1 MSNGSRRWSVEAV
14 RARLGL
20 DFRTVIDMVRGP
32 IPPTI
37 GLAIYQSNYFAGTF
51 STFGYLVSVAAILS
65 NCLLPRVLFIKTVIA
80 TLGLLLLGCC
90 VTLLAGYCTVT
101 ARHNTT
107 ARGSSSTAYNS
118 SAATVTAIWL
128 ISVIWLLN
136 TIRAY
141 RPALNVSIII
151 ASIYIEVTIITHIQ
165 RPTVSAVIDFDLKLL
180 EAMVIGCCL
189 AIGVNL
195 FIFPMTSRQVY
206 FDDVGQHLVALK
218 TTLEAESAY
227 VASFERS
234 DVLKASTYENLE
246 ASEPKALSRKPEAVS
261 LENAMNSL
269 TTIHTKTRTDLST
282 AKKDVGWSSFTPH
295 DLHDL
300 FRFIRRILVV
310 LRGLTTLMSLYET
323 LIERRGWATTTDED
337 GVRVPD
343 EHYNEKISPE
353 EDAHERKEWGL
364 IFRDYRAPVERLQVF
379 TAAALQHVDV
389 CLGAKQSS
397 PVSLPAELLHGL
409 PGPIPPVGGPDFTI
423 YFKAQ
428 VSDWHQRRSRILNN
442 WQQRRS
448 SRQECSTTEE
458 LRVPK
463 LSKHDQEQLFV
474 ILYLQ
479 HLFHGLLDSVQ
490 DLLVFAEEHDTR
502 KHPKHLILP
511 GRRKVVKMIRGLL
524 RPDEHDMHPADADEA
539 HMPPLYTIPTRL
551 AGPVDGHPEYLRPK
565 NAFQKFGN
573 KLRKLSSFLSSSQSL
588 FGLRVACAVMSVAI
602 VAMLADTNAFFFR
615 QRLLWATILIA
626 FSMNSTSGASFS
638 TFIYRI
644 MGSVTAT
651 VLSMAN
657 WYIVDGHPAGVLVM
671 FWLFNA
677 VITYFSIKYP
687 KYAAVW
693 RIHMITTTIMIGYA
707 LQTRKTGIAAPP
719 ATSSEHYPMY
729 LIAPYRLA
737 TTFAGVFVA
746 FVWTIFPAPV
756 TARSVLRR
764 RLGDALYVLAT
775 YYSAVHTTMALFLE
789 DNQGDLSEA
798 DSPGRVLE
806 KVRGKL
812 FVRELAALAS
822 LREHSALSRFE
833 PTIGGDF
840 PHALYDQIIT
850 EVDALL
856 SHVNLIAHAAMT
868 LRRGA
873 PEPRPES
880 SSTSDNDTIINS
892 QSQWKHNLAHRFR
905 TATSTSH
912 SVTTLLSLIAS
923 CIMNGQP
930 LPPFLEAPKPYHLAH
945 QLQELDPDLLST
957 NMAVKHPEYSAFA
970 VTEVSATMMSE
981 SLRRLLVSVTGVVG
995 EVDFEGDWSGRRGQE
1010 EKAVKQS

>member
-1 MSNGSRRWSVEAV
+1 MRNGNRRWSADTL
-14 RARLGL
+14 RAKLGL
-20 DFRTVIDMVRGP
+20 DSRTVIDMVRGP

-37 GLAIYQSNYFAGTF
+37 GLAIYQSNYFAGVF
-51 STFGYLVSVAAILS
+51 STFGYLVAVASILS
-65 NCLLPRVLFIKTVIA
+65 NCLLPRVPFIKTVVV
-80 TLGLLLLGCC
+80 TLGLLSLGCC

-101 ARHNTT
+101 ARNNTT
-107 ARGSSSTAYNS
+107 PPGSSLTAYNS
-118 SAATVTAIWL
+118 SAAAVTAIWL
-128 ISVIWLLN
+128 ISVIWILN

-151 ASIYIEVTIITHIQ
+151 ASIYTEVTIISHIQ
-165 RPTVSAVIDFDLKLL
+165 QSTMSAVIGFDLKLL
-180 EAMVIGCCL
+180 EAMVMGCCL
-189 AIGVNL
+189 AIAVNL

-206 FDDVGQHLVALK
+206 FDDVGQHLTALR
-218 TTLEAESAY
+218 TTLEAETAY
-227 VASFERS
+227 VTSFERS
-234 DVLKASTYENLE
+234 EVLKASTTENLE
-246 ASEPKALSRKPEAVS
+246 ASGPKALSRKPEAVS
-261 LENAMNSL
+261 LEKAMNNL

-282 AKKDVGWSSFTPH
+282 AKKDVGRSSFTPH

-300 FRFIRRILVV
+300 FRYIRRILVV

-323 LIERRGWATTTDED
+323 LIERRGWATLTDED
-337 GVRVPD
+337 GVRVSAEQYD
-343 EHYNEKISPE
+343 DKASPE

-379 TAAALQHVDV
+379 TASALQHVDM

-397 PVSLPAELLHGL
+397 PVYFPSELLHGL
-409 PGPIPPVGGPDFTI
+409 PGPIPPVGGPDFTS
-423 YFKAQ
+423 YFKGQ

-448 SRQECSTTEE
+448 SLYQCDNTEE
-458 LRVPK
+458 FRVPK

-490 DLLVFAEEHDTR
+490 DLLVFAEGHDTR
-502 KHPKHLILP
+502 KHAKHLVLP
-511 GRRKVVKMIRGLL
+511 GRRKVMKMIRGLL
-524 RPDEHDMHPADADEA
+524 RPDEHDMHPADANEA
-539 HMPPLYTIPTRL
+539 HMPPLYSIPTRL
-551 AGPVDGHPEYLRPK
+551 AGPAGRHPEYLQPK

-573 KLRKLSSFLSSSQSL
+573 KLRRLSSFLSSSQSF

-602 VAMLADTNAFFFR
+602 VAMLADTHAFFFR

-626 FSMNSTSGASFS
+626 FSMNPTSGASFS
-638 TFIYRI
+638 TLIYRI
-644 MGSVTAT
+644 IGSVTAT
-651 VLSMAN
+651 VVSLAN
-657 WYIVDGHPAGVLVM
+657 WYIVNGHPAGVLAM
-671 FWLFNA
+671 YWLFNA

-746 FVWTIFPAPV
+746 FVWTIFPAPM
-756 TARSVLRR
+756 TARSVLRH

-775 YYSAVHTTMALFLE
+775 YYSAVHTTMAMFLE

-798 DSPGRVLE
+798 GSPGRVLE
-806 KVRGKL
+806 KFRGKL

-833 PTIGGDF
+833 PTIGSDF

-856 SHVNLIAHAAMT
+856 SHVNLIAHAATT
-868 LRRGA
+868 LRRSTTD
-873 PEPRPES
+873 PRPVS
-880 SSTSDNDTIINS
+880 SSTPGNDATTTS
-892 QSQWKHNLAHRFR
+892 QSRWKQNLAHRLR
-905 TATSTSH
+905 TATSASH

-945 QLQELDPDLLST
+945 QLQEMDPELLST
-957 NMAVKHPEYSAFA
+957 NMAVKDPEYSAFA

-981 SLRRLLVSVTGVVG
+981 SLRRLLVSVKGVVG
-995 EVDFEGDWSGRRGQE
+995 EVDFEGDWSGRRGKE
-1010 EKAVKQS
+1010 EKDVKQS